1 MSSPPDI
8 AARAACATTVR
19 HVRVFFPPAST
30 TTILP
35 VRGFRNADFEPPG
48 DGSPNATKL
57 SISTAAIASQSC
69 QCLEARSVCDLDGL
83 VNRHAESIHL
93 LKCDVSC
100 ALCKRY
106 LQTDKIRLERFALD
120 DPPR

>member
-19 HVRVFFPPAST
+19 HVRVFLPPAST

-35 VRGFRNADFEPPG
+35 VRGLRNADFDPPG
-48 DGSPNATKL
+48 DGRPNATKL
-57 SISTAAIASQSC
+57 SISGAAIASQSC

-93 LKCDVSC
+93 LKCDVPC
-100 ALCKRY
+100 ALGERD
-106 LQTDKIRLERFALD
+106 LQAHKISLERFSLD